1 MKTAKAIAAGVSAIA
16 TVCTAAFADNVLN
29 VDETGTIISV
39 VIVQAIGVYSV
50 WKVRNKG
57 YVDQGE

>member
-1 MKTAKAIAAGVSAIA
+1 MKTAKALAAAVSAIA
-16 TVCTAAFADNVLN
+16 TVCTAAFADDILQ

-39 VIVQAIGVYSV
+39 VIVQAIGVYSI

-57 YVDQGE
+57 YVDTGK

>member
-1 MKTAKAIAAGVSAIA
+1 MKTAKAIVAAVSAIA
-16 TVCTAAFADNVLN
+16 TVGTAAFADDILSL
-29 VDETGTIISV
+29 DETGTIISV

-57 YVDQGE
+57 YVDKGE